1 MYNYSITTSKADSN
15 KLFQHLLIGQTQT
28 GKHLSDKDCRELL
41 SLPVAK
47 IEEPERFSRFKLFE
61 DFETAGNLDDK
72 VIKEDILRD
81 YIKSKEGSIAYEVE
95 RIKLEAGRKKSK
107 MEIDLNDLRTEIK
120 ELNKKLS
127 DKMTDRLEE
136 LKITKR
142 LRLIEKELKQK
153 EESLFFSKAEVDVET
168 EKKVEE
174 LTNSYNFEV
183 LTSCKFKLRLL
194 KQQA

>member
-1 MYNYSITTSKADSN
+1 M
-15 KLFQHLLIGQTQT
+15 
-28 GKHLSDKDCRELL
+28 